1 MITMTSEV
9 TIEILEGDIT
19 KQKADAICNPANSL
33 LLMGGGAAGAIKR
46 AGGVEIEKEALKYA
60 PVPVGQA
67 VATGA
72 GKLNSKWV
80 IHAPTMERP
89 AMSTTAE
96 KVYLATKAAL
106 VCAERVG
113 AKELVLP
120 GMGTG
125 VGGVSPED
133 AAEAM
138 MRAIAE
144 FKREAKS
151 LKKIILCDIDREMVK
166 AWQKAGLKPEN
177 ILTSWVD

>member
-1 MITMTSEV
+1 MMTENLV
-9 TIEILEGDIT
+9 IEILEGDIT

-46 AGGVEIEKEALKYA
+46 AGGVEIEREALKHA
-60 PVPVGQA
+60 PLPVGKA

-89 AMSTTAE
+89 AMLTTAE
-96 KVYLATKAAL
+96 KVYRATLAAL
-106 VCAERVG
+106 LCAEEVG
-113 AKELVLP
+113 ARDLVLP

-125 VGGVSPED
+125 VGGVSPRD

-138 MRAIAE
+138 MQAIAV
-144 FKREAKS
+144 FKPKAKS
-151 LKKIILCDIDREMVK
+151 LKRIVLCDIDKEMVE
-166 AWQKAGLKPEN
+166 AWKRAK
-177 ILTSWVD
+177 I